1 MKHFLILANT
11 DKDINLEFSNM
22 IHKYIMEC
30 GATSVIICDENH
42 YNGNYIKEKYLKDI
56 EAVIVLGGDGTM
68 LRAVHSLCGHDIPLL
83 GVNLGTLGFL
93 TEIEKSNVKKAID
106 RLIEDDYKLERRMMI
121 EGSVN
126 DSTFHSL
133 NDVVITRAGFSRII
147 GLNIYVNEQLLD
159 TYEADGVIV
168 ATPTGSTGYNL
179 SAGGPI
185 VSPKSKVIVVTP
197 ISPHSLT
204 AKSIVFDSS
213 DKIRIEIVKKRK
225 TQDTEAI
232 VSFDGMNNME
242 LSAGDEVNVVA
253 SCRSVSLIKLYDL
266 NFYSVLRDKIGG
278 LQYETGE
285 TAGDS
290 QNN

>member
-1 MKHFLILANT
+1 MKSFLILANT
-11 DKDINLEFSNM
+11 DKDVNLELSNK
-22 IHKYIMEC
+22 IADYLSQHN
-30 GATSVIICDENH
+30 ASSVIISDMSIH
-42 YNGNYIKEKYLKDI
+42 YEGKYIREEFLRGV

-68 LRAVHSLCGHDIPLL
+68 LRAVHSLGDHGIPLL
-83 GVNLGTLGFL
+83 GINLGTLGFL
-93 TEIEKSNVKKAID
+93 TEVEESNVFHALD
-106 RLIEDDYKLERRMMI
+106 RLLCDDFMLEQRMMI
-121 EGSVN
+121 EGRVKN
-126 DSTFHSL
+126 HVYHAL

-185 VSPKSKVIVVTP
+185 VSPKSKAIVVTP

-204 AKSIVFDSS
+204 AKSVVFDSS

-232 VSFDGMNNME
+232 VSFDGENNME
-242 LSAGDEVNVVA
+242 LAAGDMVTATLSLRTV
-253 SCRSVSLIKLYDL
+253 RLIKMYDV
-266 NFYSVLRDKIGG
+266 NFFSVLRDKIGG
-278 LQYETGE
+278 
-285 TAGDS
+285 
-290 QNN
+290 